1 MIDSYGRMPIG
12 LFSGTLSSFG
22 AFDQCLEI
30 KSPDNFEVTFK
41 GKYCLLQM
49 RPPLP
54 QVNHRIS
61 YKKKLINLKG
71 SKFHNSWIDN
81 KLAGKFANGLYTTQ
95 IFNGICIPSTCTE
108 HDMELIF
115 SKSKF
120 LSCFIS
126 KLIFLFKFSGTSSS
140 LMLTIVLLTKK
151 FYSIQY
157 NQLQCKLVLNSFKF

>member
-1 MIDSYGRMPIG
+1 MIDSNGRMPIG

-30 KSPDNFEVTFK
+30 KSPDNFEVAFQ

-61 YKKKLINLKG
+61 YRKKLISLKG
-71 SKFHNSWIDN
+71 SKFYNSWIDN
-81 KLAGKFANGLYTTQ
+81 KLAGKVANGLYTMQ

-108 HDMELIF
+108 HDMKLIF
-115 SKSKF
+115 SKSKS

-126 KLIFLFKFSGTSSS
+126 KLIFLFIK
-140 LMLTIVLLTKK
+140 I
-151 FYSIQY
+151 
-157 NQLQCKLVLNSFKF
+157 